1 MKITTLLK
9 SRISIVHSAL
19 ITAMVTLI
27 ICLSACKPN
36 GSQSQVN
43 TPTETKDSAALQI
56 STDSLDAVVNSII
69 AISTSDF
76 HKNQQPI
83 PVAFREVQLKYYFKP
98 NKELLYILCG
108 EFSTQAEND
117 KAEWTHFTTIINSD
131 YEQWIGPNG
140 LTYCEH
146 STAIDYTKAE
156 LATLL
161 KQRLDELNIKQ

>member
-1 MKITTLLK
+1 MKLTTIIK
-9 SRISIVHSAL
+9 SRISIVHSVL
-19 ITAMVTLI
+19 VTAMVALI
-27 ICLSACKPN
+27 IYLSACKPN
-36 GSQSQVN
+36 ASPSQVN

-56 STDSLDAVVNSII
+56 SSDSLDAVVNSII

-108 EFSTQAEND
+108 EFSTQAESD
-117 KAEWTHFTTIINSD
+117 KAEWTHFTTIKNSD

-146 STAIDYTKAE
+146 STAIDYTKTD

-161 KQRLDELNIKQ
+161 KQRLDELNTKQ

>member
-1 MKITTLLK
+1 MKITTNLK
-9 SRISIVHSAL
+9 SRISIVHSVL
-19 ITAMVTLI
+19 ITAMVALI

-36 GSQSQVN
+36 ASPSQVN

-56 STDSLDAVVNSII
+56 SADSLDAVVNSII

-108 EFSTQAEND
+108 EFSTQAESD
-117 KAEWTHFTTIINSD
+117 KAEWTHFTTIKNSD

-146 STAIDYTKAE
+146 STAIDYTKTD

-161 KQRLDELNIKQ
+161 KQRLDELNTKQ